1 MFMITN
7 FIEEV
12 KKFFEEVY
20 KTDLKTLSLQELK
33 ELNDKM
39 TAFYADPLVCKNE
52 TENDKLCST
61 IIMYILSC

>member
-1 MFMITN
+1 MITN
-7 FIEEV
+7 FIKEV

-52 TENDKLCST
+52 TDNYS
-61 IIMYILSC
+61 I

>member
-1 MFMITN
+1 MITN

-33 ELNDKM
+33 
-39 TAFYADPLVCKNE
+39 
-52 TENDKLCST
+52 
-61 IIMYILSC
+61 